1 MTEDLLE
8 MLPQILYSQPL
19 QKKKLCKQFHVGSAK
34 AIYSQSHGQVT
45 ASFFGYGPL

>member
-19 QKKKLCKQFHVGSAK
+19 QKKLCKQFHVGSAK
-34 AIYSQSHGQVT
+34 AIYSQSHGQAT